1 MDDQLYLVQP
11 YVARGRGLVAQPARL
26 MADAAEA
33 RRLGR
38 SLARFRAGVVVLS
51 QSVDPLTDRR
61 GPPKALAIFGQVPD
75 GWSPLATAA

>member
-1 MDDQLYLVQP
+1 MHEQFFMVQP
-11 YVARGRGLVAQPARL
+11 YIARGRGLVAQPVQL
-26 MADAAEA
+26 MTDAAEA
-33 RRLGR
+33 RRVGR

-75 GWSPLATAA
+75 GWEPLATAA